1 MVSFGGNSCGPCG
14 PLVVTDI
21 LIRGGG
27 GTITFSDNVTIEYI
41 FKFRP
46 DLSLPGGGMF
56 DITLQGP
63 RANLV
68 YQTVVS
74 QAVCD
79 MVNWVMQCS
88 DLNHRV
94 AQLELEVAQLSGST
108 GTRCC
113 PVEFTF
119 TAGDWVNNQLQ
130 IVDSG
135 PLGPGIIG
143 AHGKGHNRTFHISV
157 FRDEMTPIFPMIDIE
172 LLVNIPTGQIT
183 IRKTG
188 LGAPFPGRVI
198 IS

>member
-1 MVSFGGNSCGPCG
+1 MSG
-14 PLVVTDI
+14 LVVTDI

-27 GTITFSDNVTIEYI
+27 GTITFSDNVTIEYV
-41 FKFRP
+41 FAFRK

-63 RANLV
+63 RATLV

-79 MVNWVMQCS
+79 MVNWISQCS

-94 AQLELEVAQLSGST
+94 SQLELEVAQLSGST
-108 GTRCC
+108 STRCC

-119 TAGDWVNNQLQ
+119 AAVDWSAGTPNQIQVVN
-130 IVDSG
+130 SG

-143 AHGKGHNRTFHISV
+143 AHMKGTNRTFHIAV
-157 FRDEMTPIFPMIDIE
+157 FRDDNTPVFPMVDIE
-172 LLVNIPTGQIT
+172 LLVNIPSGQIT
-183 IRKTG
+183 IRKAP
-188 LGAPFPGRVI
+188 LGAAFAGRVI